1 MRFSELFGWSGAEL
15 FECAPEGLMC
25 EDDFEV
31 EEFAEYPVPSAVLV
45 CGCPGSTQGLKFKYN
60 ATMIEG

>member
-1 MRFSELFGWSGAEL
+1 MFS
-15 FECAPEGLMC
+15 EGLMC

-31 EEFAEYPVPSAVLV
+31 EEFEQYPVPSAVLV